1 MGLLGYYS
9 KHDSFGMFFEFKWY
23 IYRLFQDRAIS
34 IGQNCGKGEKAKRQK
49 RRKQGIMWSRLRLD
63 RLITKIRAKRRDRIE
78 VIYNQLYFDKVL
90 WRVRLINKRRI
101 LKSKNKP
108 KKFGTRYLK
117 SQNYRPSFS
126 YMRRL
131 KISKRKDRKID
142 SLLSK
147 QVVTIKLSKKA

>member
-1 MGLLGYYS
+1 
-9 KHDSFGMFFEFKWY
+9 
-23 IYRLFQDRAIS
+23 
-34 IGQNCGKGEKAKRQK
+34 
-49 RRKQGIMWSRLRLD
+49 MWSRLRLD

-131 KISKRKDRKID
+131 KISTRKDRKID